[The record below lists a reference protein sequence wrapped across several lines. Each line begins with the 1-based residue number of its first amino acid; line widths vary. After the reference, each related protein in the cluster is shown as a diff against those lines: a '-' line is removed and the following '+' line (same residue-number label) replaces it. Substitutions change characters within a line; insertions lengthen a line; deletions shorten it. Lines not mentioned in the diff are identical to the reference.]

1 MWIARM
7 QIMSVRPDHVSAEV
21 WLLSIALSSLVPAA
35 IYVGMTWRVLH
46 RMNRGR
52 QESDQAVAVVAALCV
67 KNGATIEK
75 FMMLLDGLDSHP
87 SIGESLLRQQ
97 MLLICSK
104 CHILSKWRCTDFM
117 GSSWVCAILLQ
128 MGEFG
133 GIPSAMIELVS
144 FCSLFM
150 VACLL

>member
-1 MWIARM
+1 M
-7 QIMSVRPDHVSAEV
+7 QIMSVRPDHVSPEV

-75 FMMLLDGLDSHP
+75 FVMLLDGLDSHP
-87 SIGESLLRQQ
+87 SIGESVPRQT
-97 MLLICSK
+97 
-104 CHILSKWRCTDFM
+104 ILVVYSTF
-117 GSSWVCAILLQ
+117 
-128 MGEFG
+128 
-133 GIPSAMIELVS
+133 P
-144 FCSLFM
+144 FCENTTH
-150 VACLL
+150 